1 MEKTPHYHLNIKGD
15 ILFENNSSQN
25 SISFEKLT
33 PILPNQKKRIA
44 LIDRDGVI
52 VEKAQKL
59 KYLQRAED
67 MKLIPGAPE
76 AIQYLNKKGIL
87 VVLVT
92 NQPGIYKRQFT
103 REDLYGMTAV
113 IQKGLGQGKID
124 AVFFCPHA
132 APTEGDNISQEEECL
147 CRKPKPGMLTTAM
160 KLYGID
166 KENAIMFGDFA
177 SDIWAARNAEVTAEF
192 IATKHDEFEAMQQ
205 KIQQEYPEVFEKRQY
220 LHLLEAVKDLF

>member
-1 MEKTPHYHLNIKGD
+1 MATAHYFVDVKGD
-15 ILFENNSSQN
+15 ILF
-25 SISFEKLT
+25 KRGLT
-33 PILPNQKKRIA
+33 EPEVQLTLKSLIQKNPSRKIA

-67 MKLIPGAPE
+67 MKLLPGAPE
-76 AIQYLNKKGIL
+76 AIQYLNEKGIL

-177 SDIWAARNAEVTAEF
+177 SDIGAARNAEVTAAF

-205 KIQQEYPEVFEKRQY
+205 KIQQEDPEVFEKRQY

>member
-1 MEKTPHYHLNIKGD
+1 MATAHYFVDVKGD
-15 ILFENNSSQN
+15 ILF
-25 SISFEKLT
+25 KRGLT
-33 PILPNQKKRIA
+33 EPEVQLTLKSLIQKNPSRKIA

-67 MKLIPGAPE
+67 MKLLPGAPE
-76 AIQYLNKKGIL
+76 AIQYLNEKGIL

-92 NQPGIYKRQFT
+92 NQPGIYKGQFT
-103 REDLYGMTAV
+103 KEDLYGMTSV
-113 IQKGLGQGKID
+113 IQKGLGNGKID

-147 CRKPKPGMLTTAM
+147 CRKPKPGMLTAAM
-160 KLYGID
+160 KLYGVD
-166 KENAIMFGDFA
+166 KENAVMFGDFA
-177 SDIWAARNAEVTAEF
+177 SDIGAAQNVGVTAAF

-205 KIQQEYPEVFEKRQY
+205 KIQHEYPEVFEKRQY
-220 LHLLEAVKDLF
+220 SSLLEAVKALF